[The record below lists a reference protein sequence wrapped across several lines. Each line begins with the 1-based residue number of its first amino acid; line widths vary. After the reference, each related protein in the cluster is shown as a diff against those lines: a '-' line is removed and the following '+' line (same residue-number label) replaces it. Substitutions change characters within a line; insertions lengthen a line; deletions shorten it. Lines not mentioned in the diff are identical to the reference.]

1 MSDSA
6 KIKNTA
12 ELEFVVFCIENI
24 AIRLGKHGEEVYRA
38 LTEESSILEDYIIPE
53 YDILHTQGKDYIVD
67 DIISLMKERGIQL

>member
-6 KIKNTA
+6 KIRNAA
-12 ELEFVVFCIENI
+12 ELEFVVFYIENI
-24 AIRLGKHGEEVYRA
+24 AIRLGKHAEEIYRA

>member
-38 LTEESSILEDYIIPE
+38 LTEESNILDDYIIPE
-53 YDILHTQGKDYIVD
+53 YDILHTQSKDYIVD

>member
-38 LTEESSILEDYIIPE
+38 LTEESSILDDYIIPE
-53 YDILHTQGKDYIVD
+53 YDILHTQSKDYIVD
-67 DIISLMKERGIQL
+67 DIIRLMKERGIQL